1 MGVRTE
7 KEYEVHYYEV
17 NYRLDCKM
25 SSIINYFCDI
35 GAIQSNDLGVGIDYL
50 TERRLAWVFYKY
62 DIKVKRYPKFGEKI
76 KVVTSASS
84 FKKFYASRLYEIYD
98 ENNERI
104 VEGEGILLLI
114 NIDKRRAIRIPE
126 DQYEAYN
133 VDKNEKSDLK
143 IEILERMEKADNEN
157 IFKVRYGD
165 IDSNM
170 HVNNVRYVE
179 WAVES
184 LPLETVLNYELKELN
199 VVFEKECKYGV
210 EIIASYEVREYNDE
224 LIILHKIENNEGT
237 ELSILKSKW
246 SKVRNYTV

>member
-1 MGVRTE
+1 MVKNYT
-7 KEYEVHYYEV
+7 KTYEINYYDV
-17 NYRLDCKM
+17 DYKLKCKM
-25 SSIINYFCDI
+25 SSIINFICDV
-35 GAIQSNDLGVGIDYL
+35 GTHQSESVGGGMKYCEDNNC
-50 TERRLAWVFYKY
+50 AWVFYKY

-76 KVVTSASS
+76 RVVTSASS

-143 IEILERMEKADNEN
+143 IERLERMEKADNEN

-184 LPLETVLNYELKELN
+184 LPLEIVLNYELKDLS
-199 VVFEKECKYGV
+199 VVFEKECKYGA
-210 EIIASYEVREYNDE
+210 EIIASYELREDNDE
-224 LIILHKIENNEGT
+224 LIVLHKIENDEGT
-237 ELSILKSKW
+237 ELSILKSRWIKL
-246 SKVRNYTV
+246 KN

>member
-1 MGVRTE
+1 M
-7 KEYEVHYYEV
+7 KSHYYEV

-35 GAIQSNDLGVGIDYL
+35 GTIQSNDLGVGIDYL

-133 VDKNEKSDLK
+133 VDKNEKQ
-143 IEILERMEKADNEN
+143 I
-157 IFKVRYGD
+157 
-165 IDSNM
+165 
-170 HVNNVRYVE
+170 
-179 WAVES
+179 
-184 LPLETVLNYELKELN
+184 
-199 VVFEKECKYGV
+199 
-210 EIIASYEVREYNDE
+210 
-224 LIILHKIENNEGT
+224 
-237 ELSILKSKW
+237 
-246 SKVRNYTV
+246 

>member
-76 KVVTSASS
+76 RVVTSASS

-133 VDKNEKSDLK
+133 VDKNEKSDL
-143 IEILERMEKADNEN
+143 
-157 IFKVRYGD
+157 
-165 IDSNM
+165 
-170 HVNNVRYVE
+170 
-179 WAVES
+179 
-184 LPLETVLNYELKELN
+184 
-199 VVFEKECKYGV
+199 C
-210 EIIASYEVREYNDE
+210 
-224 LIILHKIENNEGT
+224 
-237 ELSILKSKW
+237 
-246 SKVRNYTV
+246 

>member
-25 SSIINYFCDI
+25 SSI
-35 GAIQSNDLGVGIDYL
+35 IDYL

-76 KVVTSASS
+76 RVVTSASS
-84 FKKFYASRLYEIYD
+84 FKKFYASRLYEMYD
-98 ENNERI
+98 ENNEKI

-133 VDKNEKSDLK
+133 VDKNEKSNLK
-143 IEILERMEKADNEN
+143 IERLERMEKVDNEN

>member
-76 KVVTSASS
+76 RVVTSASS

-133 VDKNEKSDLK
+133 V
-143 IEILERMEKADNEN
+143 
-157 IFKVRYGD
+157 
-165 IDSNM
+165 
-170 HVNNVRYVE
+170 
-179 WAVES
+179 
-184 LPLETVLNYELKELN
+184 LETVLNYELKELN